1 MYKDD
6 NYFFSV
12 SISKYAYE
20 TKEQIGAAIA
30 GGEEGKRLRRDA
42 GLAEK
47 ISFCKNLVTP
57 DELLNYALDGYTFCA
72 LFSNF
77 KPNTGTI
84 TYLKKDGYFTMSG
97 KADKYFVGSYF
108 VGVDIDESSY
118 DNAEQLV
125 QSLTYH
131 RVADRGLCLRQCRG
145 LQGQGQASTL
155 PGIHLC
161 QQGGLCL

>member
-47 ISFCKNLVTP
+47 FHSVKTW
-57 DELLNYALDGYTFCA
+57 LLRMNC
-72 LFSNF
+72 
-77 KPNTGTI
+77 
-84 TYLKKDGYFTMSG
+84 
-97 KADKYFVGSYF
+97 
-108 VGVDIDESSY
+108 
-118 DNAEQLV
+118 
-125 QSLTYH
+125 
-131 RVADRGLCLRQCRG
+131 
-145 LQGQGQASTL
+145 
-155 PGIHLC
+155 
-161 QQGGLCL
+161 